1 MVQRNDRGNLDLDED
16 HENGEPVKNREE
28 NYYETN
34 AEESMG
40 STILRL

>member
-1 MVQRNDRGNLDLDED
+1 MLARGVSLDED

-28 NYYETN
+28 NYDETF

-40 STILRL
+40 STMSCL